1 MATRKPLLTSPLTG
15 SILPSHIGSL
25 LRQPTITRCQP
36 VPAAEGDERAEELA
50 RAICVLCPV
59 RESCLE
65 YALTARER
73 DGVWGGMTARERRR
87 ILRHRRKSA

>member
-1 MATRKPLLTSPLTG
+1 MQSSLVKAAAMKTTSTWRT
-15 SILPSHIGSL
+15 HA
-25 LRQPTITRCQP
+25 RCRGADP
-36 VPAAEGDERAEELA
+36 DVFHPAEGDERAEELA